1 MIYWTYSLLTA
12 DDKTDAYRT
21 SGRDILSTCERNDAP
36 MSNPATDSHRIE
48 IEQHLRQMNDE
59 WVKALVRGDGETL
72 NRIMADDFYFAYPL
86 EGDDKTQFIDDVT
99 SGVIRVEYI
108 NRENVTVRIWGN
120 TAVLSAHDAAKW
132 FYQGRDFSGHYKIV
146 HIYARRDDK
155 WQLVAMQACPIV

>member
-1 MIYWTYSLLTA
+1 
-12 DDKTDAYRT
+12 
-21 SGRDILSTCERNDAP
+21 
-36 MSNPATDSHRIE
+36 MSNPATDRHRIE
-48 IEQHLRQMNDE
+48 TEQLLRQMNDE

-72 NRIMADDFYFAYPL
+72 DRIMADDFYFAYPM

-108 NRENVTVRIWGN
+108 NRENVTVRIWGD
-120 TAVLSAHDAAKW
+120 TSVLSAHDVAKW

-155 WQLVAMQACPIV
+155 WRLVSMQACPII

>member
-1 MIYWTYSLLTA
+1 
-12 DDKTDAYRT
+12 
-21 SGRDILSTCERNDAP
+21 

-59 WVKALVRGDGETL
+59 WVKALVRGDGGTL
-72 NRIMADDFYFAYPL
+72 DRIMADDFYFAYPM

-99 SGVIRVEYI
+99 SGVIRVEYL

-132 FYQGRDFSGHYKIV
+132 FYQGRDFSGHYKIIHV
-146 HIYARRDDK
+146 YANRDEK
-155 WQLVAMQACPIV
+155 WELVSVQACPIV